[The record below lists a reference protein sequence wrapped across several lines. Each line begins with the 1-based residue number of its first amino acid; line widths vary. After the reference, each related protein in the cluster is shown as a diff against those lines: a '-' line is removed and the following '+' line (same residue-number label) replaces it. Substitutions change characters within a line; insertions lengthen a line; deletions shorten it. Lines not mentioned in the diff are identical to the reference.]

1 MEIPVSAQALTFAQ
15 GALLG
20 LGLCLAYDLLRA
32 LRQLCPRTG
41 LAADAL
47 FGLLPGLL
55 GDVLSQIPFLA
66 VGVPAITSIYF
77 DWFSGAMQAFIFC
90 MLTTMYIA
98 NAAEAD

>member
-41 LAADAL
+41 PVSYTHLRAHE
-47 FGLLPGLL
+47 
-55 GDVLSQIPFLA
+55 
-66 VGVPAITSIYF
+66 T
-77 DWFSGAMQAFIFC
+77 
-90 MLTTMYIA
+90 
-98 NAAEAD
+98 

>member
-47 FGLLPGLL
+47 FGLLLTASF
-55 GDVLSQIPFLA
+55 LSFALTA
-66 VGVPAITSIYF
+66 GAAARAASAKSAPAGGKA
-77 DWFSGAMQAFIFC
+77 SGIR
-90 MLTTMYIA
+90 
-98 NAAEAD
+98 AAQTG